1 MRHRVGRARLARVS
15 DAPTTDGVGA
25 ELRALVALC
34 APLAL
39 MELSHSGIAA
49 MNTAF
54 AAPLGA
60 VEQSGI
66 GLGNVILFSVTVLG
80 LGLVLGFDP
89 LFAQAFGAG
98 EERRAG
104 HFAWQAAWM
113 SLLASVPVMGALV
126 AISFVLPHI
135 GLDPGTADATARYTL
150 ARTPSVIP
158 FLVGI
163 AARGYLQA
171 RGSLRPI
178 LIGSAVSVVLNVP
191 IARALILGSE
201 TFGFGGMGV
210 AGAGWASTIAA
221 LVMTLVM
228 LAGVGRPE
236 GGHRLRWATLRRASR
251 LGMPL
256 SGQLFAEVGM
266 FSLVTF
272 LIGYF
277 GPQALTGHHIALT
290 LSSLTFQVTLAI
302 GAAAS
307 VRVGRAIGRGDVPGT
322 RRAGF
327 TAIGLGLAF
336 MGVSSAVFWAFPA
349 PLAEL
354 LADEPGAVSAA
365 IGLIAVAAAF
375 QIVDGVQ
382 AVTAGVLR
390 GAGDTT
396 PVFYANVLG
405 HYVLGLPIGLALTYG
420 LGLGPV
426 GLWWGL
432 SAGLAVVAVALVWR
446 FHRLSRRAIARS

>member
-1 MRHRVGRARLARVS
+1 VKAESRSVG
-15 DAPTTDGVGA
+15 T
-25 ELRALVALC
+25 ELRALLVLS
-34 APLAL
+34 APLTL

-49 MNTAF
+49 LNTAF

-60 VEQSGI
+60 VQQSGI

-80 LGLVLGFDP
+80 MGLVLGFDP

-98 EERRAG
+98 EEEEAG

-113 SLLASVPVMGALV
+113 SLLASLPVMAALV
-126 AISFVLPHI
+126 AIAFLLPHI
-135 GLDPGTADATARYTL
+135 GLDPGTAEATAEYTL
-150 ARTPSVIP
+150 ARAPSVIP
-158 FLVGI
+158 FLIGT

-171 RGSLRPI
+171 RGNTRPI
-178 LIGSAVSVVLNVP
+178 LIGSVLAVILNIPVG
-191 IARALILGSE
+191 RALVLGSDAL
-201 TFGFGGMGV
+201 GFEGLGV

-221 LVMTLVM
+221 LVMTAVM
-228 LAGVGRPE
+228 LAGIGRPR
-236 GGHRLRWATLRRASR
+236 GDHRIAWATMRRASR
-251 LGMPL
+251 LGLPL

-272 LIGYF
+272 LVGYF
-277 GPQALTGHHIALT
+277 GPEALTGHHIALT

-307 VRVGRAIGRGDVPGT
+307 VRVGRSVGRSDVPGT
-322 RRAGF
+322 RQAGF
-327 TAIGLGLAF
+327 SALGLGLAF
-336 MGVSSAVFWAFPA
+336 MVVSSAVFWAFPQ
-349 PLAEL
+349 PLARL
-354 LADEPGAVSAA
+354 LADDPGAVRAA
-365 IGLIAVAAAF
+365 VSLIAVAAAF

-382 AVTAGVLR
+382 AVAAGVLR

-396 PVFYANVLG
+396 HVFLANVLG

-420 LGLGPV
+420 LGMGPV

-432 SAGLAVVAVALVWR
+432 SAGLSVVAVALVWR
-446 FHRLSRRAIARS
+446 FHRLSRRPIARS

>member
-1 MRHRVGRARLARVS
+1 VQAESPSVGS
-15 DAPTTDGVGA
+15 
-25 ELRALVALC
+25 ELRALLVLS
-34 APLAL
+34 APLTL

-49 MNTAF
+49 LNTAF

-80 LGLVLGFDP
+80 MGLVLGFDP

-98 EERRAG
+98 EEEEAG

-113 SLLASVPVMGALV
+113 SLLVSLPLMAVLV
-126 AISFVLPHI
+126 AIAFLLPYI

-150 ARTPSVIP
+150 ARAPSVIP
-158 FLVGI
+158 FLVGT

-171 RGSLRPI
+171 RGTTRPI
-178 LIGSAVSVVLNVP
+178 LIGSVLAVLLNVP
-191 IARALILGSE
+191 VGRALVLGNE
-201 TFGFGGMGV
+201 TLGLEGLGV

-221 LVMTLVM
+221 LVMSAVM
-228 LAGVGRPE
+228 LAGVGRP
-236 GGHRLRWATLRRASR
+236 GGDRRVAWGTMRRASR
-251 LGMPL
+251 VGMPL

-272 LIGYF
+272 LVGYF
-277 GPQALTGHHIALT
+277 GPEALTGHHIALT

-307 VRVGRAIGRGDVPGT
+307 VRVGRSVGRSDVPGT

-327 TAIGLGLAF
+327 TAIFLGLCF
-336 MGVSSAVFWAFPA
+336 MVLSSGVFWALPE

-354 LADEPGAVSAA
+354 LADDRGAIRAAVS
-365 IGLIAVAAAF
+365 LIAVAAAF

-382 AVTAGVLR
+382 AVAAGVLR

-420 LGLGPV
+420 LGMGPV

-446 FHRLSRRAIARS
+446 FHRLSQRAIARS

>member
-1 MRHRVGRARLARVS
+1 MN
-15 DAPTTDGVGA
+15 DASPSSGVGA
-25 ELRALVALC
+25 ELKALLVLC
-34 APLAL
+34 APLAI

-49 MNTAF
+49 LNTAF

-60 VEQSGI
+60 VEQSGM
-66 GLGNVILFSVTVLG
+66 GLGNVILFSATVLG
-80 LGLVLGFDP
+80 MGLVLGFDA
-89 LFAQAFGAG
+89 LFSQAFGAG
-98 EERRAG
+98 EEREAS

-113 SLLASVPVMGALV
+113 SLLASVPVMALLV
-126 AISFVLPHI
+126 AFCFALPHI

-150 ARTPSVIP
+150 ARTPATIP
-158 FLVGI
+158 FLVGV

-171 RGSLRPI
+171 RGDLRPI
-178 LIGSAVSVVLNVP
+178 LIGSGISVVLNVP
-191 IARALILGSE
+191 IAKALILGSDAL
-201 TFGFGGMGV
+201 GFEGLGV
-210 AGAGWASTIAA
+210 AGAGWASTFAA
-221 LVMTLVM
+221 VVMTVVM
-228 LAGVGRPE
+228 LLGVGRPI
-236 GGHRLRWATLRRASR
+236 GGRRIEWATIRRAAR

-277 GPQALTGHHIALT
+277 GPEALTGHHIALT
-290 LSSLTFQVTLAI
+290 LSSLTFQVSLAI

-307 VRVGRAIGRGDVPGT
+307 VRVGRAIGRSDIAGT

-327 TAIGLGLAF
+327 TAVALGLGF
-336 MGVSSAVFWAFPA
+336 MGISSAVFWAFPR
-349 PLAEL
+349 PMAEL
-354 LADEPGAVSAA
+354 LADERGAVTAA
-365 IGLIAVAAAF
+365 VSLIYVAAAF
-375 QIVDGVQ
+375 QIADGVQ
-382 AVTAGVLR
+382 AVAAGVLR

-396 PVFYANVLG
+396 PVFFANLLG

-432 SAGLAVVAVALVWR
+432 SAGLSVVAVALVWR